1 MIKSSIIIP
10 FQVFGTK
17 IKQQTNTSLFELRS
31 RLSGISHS
39 AAIFNKI
46 LYSSIPLILSGISC
60 AIWEA
65 GGQLCS
71 RWWLTSPLISDP
83 GQCFPPWTTCRKMQ
97 GVPLQGIWAEQHLSW
112 GCYKTQSKINC
123 IPFHLLMISE
133 LGKKSFGYSWYPGPS
148 GILTLNT
155 HSDADWNAFP
165 HTHSWHVFFSIL
177 SSWVWEPGDSCAC
190 SSFISQQDS
199 KMDHWQETRSTMKT
213 SIAGFCCL
221 VNENNEMQQH
231 KPRKWKQ
238 PHKSKLMLGCF
249 FRISMFSCCKVAANG
264 ASSTDSSA
272 TLRSINGEFLRNT
285 ESSAQSC
292 ATLYVKTSSSMC

>member
-1 MIKSSIIIP
+1 MTSPDKTIKASCSVFWHALWYLIKSSIIIP

-17 IKQQTNTSLFELRS
+17 IKRQTNTSLFELRW

-39 AAIFNKI
+39 AVIFNKT

-97 GVPLQGIWAEQHLSW
+97 GVPLQGIRAEQHLSW

-123 IPFHLLMISE
+123 IPSQLLMISE

-177 SSWVWEPGDSCAC
+177 SSWVWGR
-190 SSFISQQDS
+190 
-199 KMDHWQETRSTMKT
+199 ETAVR
-213 SIAGFCCL
+213 
-221 VNENNEMQQH
+221 
-231 KPRKWKQ
+231 
-238 PHKSKLMLGCF
+238 
-249 FRISMFSCCKVAANG
+249 AA
-264 ASSTDSSA
+264 ASSHSRTVRWTTDK
-272 TLRSINGEFLRNT
+272 RPG
-285 ESSAQSC
+285 AQWRHQLQVS
-292 ATLYVKTSSSMC
+292 VV